1 MTPVVLSEG
10 AWEGGDEAAL
20 TNWFFD
26 DGDTVNEG
34 DLLCEVTVVKAAVE
48 VRAPASGRLRI
59 LLAADAIVGKGAR
72 LAEID

>member
-1 MTPVVLSEG
+1 MTPVVLPEE
-10 AWEGGDEAAL
+10 AWAGGEEAAL

-26 DGDTVNEG
+26 DGDDVSEG

-48 VRAPASGRLRI
+48 IRAPASGRLRI
-59 LLAADAIVGKGAR
+59 LLPADAVVSKGVR